1 MEQPE
6 NYVAASPVSLS
17 WKLAWSQPQYRVKLI
32 MAIALLLA
40 LSLCLPAF
48 FAHIEHRNGWVLQDR
63 ILQWLPAMD
72 VSIPTFIIIWSM
84 IGWLLFRGIQDP
96 GILLPALY
104 SFMLLFLIR
113 VISISLVPL
122 NPPVGLIPLKD
133 PLSNF
138 FYGHRAT
145 FITKDLFFSGH
156 TATQLMIFYLL
167 PGRREKRL
175 ALFATIAVGLLV
187 LIQHVHYTLDVAGA
201 LVASYFIVSA
211 GRRLARCQP
220 F

>member
-6 NYVAASPVSLS
+6 NYAVDPSCSLT
-17 WKLAWSQPQYRVKLI
+17 WKLAWGQSQYRFKLI

-48 FAHIEHRNGWVLQDR
+48 FAHIEHRQGWVLQDR
-63 ILQWLPAMD
+63 VLQWLPALD

-96 GILLPALY
+96 GILLPSLY
-104 SFMLLFLIR
+104 SFMLLFLLR

-122 NPPVGLIPLKD
+122 NPPAGLIPLKD

-138 FYGHRAT
+138 FYGHSAT

-167 PGRREKRL
+167 PGRREKIL
-175 ALFATIAVGLLV
+175 AFCATIAVGILV
-187 LIQHVHYTLDVAGA
+187 LIQHVHYSLDVAGA
-201 LVASYFIVSA
+201 LVISYFIVLA
-211 GRRLARCQP
+211 GRRMARCP
-220 F
+220 AF